1 MNGAFLPIPLIG
13 LGTYNLVGEKGLH
26 AMKEALKIGYRH
38 LDTAHVYENQKEVG
52 KAIKGYPRNE
62 IFITSKVLI
71 EEMDPVHPESAI
83 NKSCQKALNDLDT
96 SYLDLYFVH
105 WPLKGHSM
113 VPYAH
118 AMNKLK
124 ELQLIR
130 YFGVSNF
137 SIDEMESILQA
148 GIQID
153 ALQVEFHP
161 YLYQKDLLDYCNQHK
176 IQLIAYRPF
185 GKGALLKEPI
195 FSKIAEQHHKKPE
208 QVILRWLCDKGIASV
223 PKASSKPHLI
233 TNFDVFDF
241 SLSIEETR
249 LLDSLNVNRRYCQPE
264 RWISS

>member
-38 LDTAHVYENQKEVG
+38 LDTAHVYENHIEVG

-62 IFITSKVLI
+62 IFITSKVLL
-71 EEMDPVHPESAI
+71 EEVDPIHPLNDI
-83 NKSCQKALNDLDT
+83 KMSCQKALKELDT
-96 SYLDLYFVH
+96 SYLDLYFIH

-113 VPYAH
+113 ASFAH
-118 AMNKLK
+118 AMVKLK
-124 ELQLIR
+124 ERQLIR

-137 SIDEMESILQA
+137 SIDEMESVRQA
-148 GIQID
+148 GITID

-161 YLYQKDLLDYCNQHK
+161 YLYQKKLLDYCNQHK

-195 FSKIAEQHHKKPE
+195 FSKIAAQLHKKPE

-223 PKASSKPHLI
+223 PKASSNAHLI
-233 TNFDVFDF
+233 ANFNVFDI

-249 LLDSLNVNRRYCQPE
+249 LLDSLNINRRYCQPE

>member
-1 MNGAFLPIPLIG
+1 MNGAFLPVPLIG
-13 LGTYNLVGEKGLH
+13 LGTYNLVGKKGLH

-38 LDTAHVYENQKEVG
+38 LDTAHVYANHKEVG
-52 KAIKGYPRNE
+52 EAIKEYPRNE

-71 EEMDPVHPESAI
+71 EEMDPIHPDSAI
-83 NKSCQKALNDLDT
+83 TKSCQKALIELDT
-96 SYLDLYFVH
+96 SYLDLYFIH
-105 WPLKGHSM
+105 WPINDHSM
-113 VPYAH
+113 LAIAL

-124 ELQLIR
+124 ERQLIR

-137 SIDEMESILQA
+137 SIEEMESLRQA

-185 GKGALLKEPI
+185 GKGALLNEAI
-195 FSKIAEQHHKKPE
+195 FSKIAEHHHKKPE

-223 PKASSKPHLI
+223 PKASRKPHLI

-241 SLSIEETR
+241 SLSIEETKV
-249 LLDSLNVNRRYCQPE
+249 LDSLNINRRFCQPE